1 MFFVCFTLLSASSQT
16 DFRELSCCKGS
27 KNFYI
32 TNICKY
38 LCLFSTVDC
47 AFFVYMHCFIC
58 LSMWLQ
64 VYKIE
69 VKWQILDVFILVVK
83 KKMYLREEC

>member
-1 MFFVCFTLLSASSQT
+1 
-16 DFRELSCCKGS
+16 
-27 KNFYI
+27 
-32 TNICKY
+32 
-38 LCLFSTVDC
+38 
-47 AFFVYMHCFIC
+47 
-58 LSMWLQ
+58 MWLQ